1 MSKRILTAAAL
12 VLLALPHAA
21 GQLGAVKAARS
32 QGSDAFVPPAPA
44 GPNGSLVPPCSAL
57 RNFTPRPIS
66 GPTEPYM
73 KLMQEFRVRRATVD
87 VEGVWQHGRVAK
99 ARPMGSPQYYRC
111 YDCAFSEI
119 TDARRLS
126 RLARSP
132 LPAALGATAVAR
144 AQRALP
150 MLPFDQ
156 RGFRLEGRRVTVAVI
171 LFDAEGAPGFAVY
184 LPPIAMRAPTPSKLP
199 SGPGALL
206 AVLGYGDMLHLLCVL
221 RTQNLAQRSLNMGL
235 FARAESGPF
244 DQAGAIEAL
253 VAHGANPNAR
263 GEGGETP
270 LMSATVNPLNVQ
282 ALLSLG
288 ADPWLRNDAGLTALD
303 TLHRD
308 ERFVRQPVD
317 QCSERLLTE
326 AMARQSSGRE

>member
-12 VLLALPHAA
+12 MLLALPHAA
-21 GQLGAVKAARS
+21 GQRGAVEAAGN
-32 QGSDAFVPPAPA
+32 QASDAFVPTPAPA
-44 GPNGSLVPPCSAL
+44 GPDGSLVPPCSAL

-73 KLMQEFRVRRATVD
+73 KLMQELRVRRATVD

-99 ARPMGSPQYYRC
+99 ARAMGSPQYYRC

-126 RLARSP
+126 RFACSP
-132 LPAALGATAVAR
+132 LPAALDAAAAAR

-150 MLPFDQ
+150 MLPHDQ
-156 RGFRLEGRRVTVAVI
+156 KGFRLEGRRVNVAVI

-184 LPPIAMRAPTPSKLP
+184 LRPTATLAPNPSKLP

-206 AVLGYGDMLHLLCVL
+206 AVLGYGDMLHLLCTL
-221 RTQNLAQRSLNMGL
+221 STQNLAQRSLNMGL
-235 FARAESGPF
+235 FARAASGPPF

-270 LMSATVNPLNVQ
+270 LMAATVNPLNVQ

-288 ADPWLRNDAGLTALD
+288 ADPWLPQR
-303 TLHRD
+303 R
-308 ERFVRQPVD
+308 RVD
-317 QCSERLLTE
+317 GI
-326 AMARQSSGRE
+326 GRSAPRRAVCAPAC